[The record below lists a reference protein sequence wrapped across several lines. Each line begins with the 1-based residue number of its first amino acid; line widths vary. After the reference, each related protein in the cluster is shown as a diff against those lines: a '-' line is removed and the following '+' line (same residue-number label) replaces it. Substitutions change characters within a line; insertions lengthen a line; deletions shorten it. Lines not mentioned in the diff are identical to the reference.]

1 MQIWW
6 EKLNSDMDGRHDSA
20 TQGRRAVLCSDRV
33 LAARVDGGRRW
44 KVTWS
49 MEECGLSFERGKC
62 EWRQMGRLNGRDCRL
77 AVVREAAERWKREP
91 SNSKR
96 EEPEKSQVNG
106 GNLNELSDRRTDRKE
121 KKLRKTRND
130 IICSATAGK

>member
-1 MQIWW
+1 M
-6 EKLNSDMDGRHDSA
+6 END
-20 TQGRRAVLCSDRV
+20 V
-33 LAARVDGGRRW
+33 VDGGMRA
-44 KVTWS
+44 VI
-49 MEECGLSFERGKC
+49 ERGKC
-62 EWRQMGRLNGRDCRL
+62 EWRQIGRLNGWDCRL
-77 AVVREAAERWKREP
+77 AVVRGAAERWKREP

-121 KKLRKTRND
+121 KKLRKTKND